1 MNPPDQQPLPPHDP
15 RLSIPRH
22 AAMAGFC
29 LGVCAAAL
37 AGCSAARMV
46 PGELQYSGD
55 AVVNWTAEVFG
66 IEPQRY

>member
-1 MNPPDQQPLPPHDP
+1 MNPHHQAPLPPNDP
-15 RLSIPRH
+15 RLSIPRR
-22 AAMAGFC
+22 AVMAGIC
-29 LGVCAAAL
+29 LVACAAAL

-66 IEPQRY
+66 IEPKRY